1 MHYFRAL
8 FQTVALQ

>member
-8 FQTVALQ
+8 ASSY